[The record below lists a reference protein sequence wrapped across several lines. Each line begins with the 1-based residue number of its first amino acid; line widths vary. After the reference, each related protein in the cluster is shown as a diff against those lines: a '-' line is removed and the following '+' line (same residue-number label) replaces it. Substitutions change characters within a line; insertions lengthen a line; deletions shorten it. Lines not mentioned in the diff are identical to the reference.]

1 MNFIKDQ
8 LAGYGV
14 NEQMTG
20 YLSNIIMVLF
30 IALLS
35 VLANLI
41 AKKIVLKIIIHFISK
56 DRYAWDNIVL
66 EKKCFT
72 SCRIWRQPSS
82 SIILRLSFRY
92 IRLLLKNPP

>member
-41 AKKIVLKIIIHFISK
+41 AKK
-56 DRYAWDNIVL
+56 
-66 EKKCFT
+66 
-72 SCRIWRQPSS
+72 SC
-82 SIILRLSFRY
+82 
-92 IRLLLKNPP
+92 